1 MDTSNRNVNSR
12 AALVGAAIVV
22 LVLLAALWVARDA
35 SKVVQHV
42 GTTLAPAPAHETSAP
57 VALDT
62 PHAPRAAEARTPL
75 AASPVDV
82 APARARPHG
91 VVRETGTH
99 APLPEYRLGVYSF
112 ADAARGTFEVVSGAR
127 GEFDSATAVPAGKL
141 RFEYIDDRGLAYRNR
156 EYFTLEFAPS
166 AAGVAPAIELFV
178 PTGPTYFFDVALPA
192 GASASDFD
200 VSLLPGRP
208 YQSSPYPQPPIHAAL
223 RAASNAMEQPR
234 LPWVRF
240 GEAPSWAGI
249 GWVELRSNDGRWRG
263 GNWVERL
270 ASTAPEPVHV
280 VLASA
285 TWLVARVESE
295 PDEADF
301 SARFRLVERVAPGES
316 RIPRMYGGYCA
327 RNELRID
334 FLEPGEY
341 HLAARDAF
349 WSPFERDVT
358 IVRGENDVGTIT
370 LAPRP
375 VVGAIRGVIES
386 RSGKYEG
393 ACHVSLSRTPFEHD
407 AFFDHSIDFEDDG
420 TGKLAAHFELEDV
433 TAGEWF
439 LYVHCHDGFTHTNTL
454 MTVVAPKDD
463 VHIVLDDASVTID
476 LELRDAET
484 GELLGADSGVD
495 WNCGEAS
502 DGTRGSHVEL
512 TAMPDAA
519 ERFTFVASAPGY
531 QPVRGTAADLER
543 TPASARSPALLHGVL
558 ELERGFGGLFTVRDR
573 GSWSPVEGAEILL
586 DDVCVGTTD
595 ARGEFWFTSADTP
608 GKCRVQKVGWR
619 WVPTSDADVTTGKL
633 GDGPEFYVEMVQVE

>member
-1 MDTSNRNVNSR
+1 MNTIHRNDSQR
-12 AALVGAAIVV
+12 SALIGAAIVV
-22 LVLLAALWVARDA
+22 LVILAALWITRRPYDEPHTAA
-35 SKVVQHV
+35 
-42 GTTLAPAPAHETSAP
+42 AMPAPAHEAP
-57 VALDT
+57 APAALDSS
-62 PHAPRAAEARTPL
+62 HAPAVAVERTPL
-75 AASPVDV
+75 AA
-82 APARARPHG
+82 APADRVPPRARPHG

-141 RFEYIDDRGLAYRNR
+141 RFEYIDDRGLAFRNS

-166 AAGVAPAIELFV
+166 AADVAPPIELFV
-178 PTGPTYFFDVALPA
+178 PTGPTYFIDVALPA
-192 GASASDFD
+192 GARANDFD
-200 VSLLPGRP
+200 VQLLRARP
-208 YQSSPYPQPPIHAAL
+208 FQSSPHPQPPIHAAL
-223 RAASNAMEQPR
+223 RAPSSAMDAPS

-240 GEAPSWAGI
+240 GEPPSWAGL
-249 GWVELRSNDGRWRG
+249 GWLELRSNDGRWRG

-280 VLASA
+280 VLESA
-285 TWLVARVESE
+285 TWLVARVESDPGAE
-295 PDEADF
+295 DF
-301 SARFRLVERVAPGES
+301 SARFRLDERVAPGES
-316 RIPRMYGGYCA
+316 RTPRVHGGFCA

-341 HLAARDAF
+341 HLSARDAF

-358 IVRGENDVGTIT
+358 IVQGENDIGTIT
-370 LAPRP
+370 LEPRP
-375 VVGAIRGVIES
+375 VVGSIGGVIES
-386 RSGKYEG
+386 RSGRYEG
-393 ACHVSLSRTPFEHD
+393 ACHVSLSRTAFDHD

-420 TGKLAAHFELEDV
+420 TGKLVARFELEDV

-439 LYVHCHDGFTHTNTL
+439 LYVHCHDGFTHTNSL
-454 MTVVAPKDD
+454 MTVSAPKDD

-484 GELLGADSGVD
+484 GELLGAESGVD
-495 WNCGEAS
+495 WNCGDAF

-531 QPVRGTAADLER
+531 QPQRGTAADLER
-543 TPASARSPALLHGVL
+543 TPANATSPALLHRVCK
-558 ELERGFGGLFTVRDR
+558 LERGFGGLFQVRDR
-573 GSWSPVEGAEILL
+573 ASRSPIAGAEILL
-586 DDVCVGTTD
+586 DDVQVGTTD
-595 ARGEFWFTSADTP
+595 ARGEFWFTSAETP
-608 GKCRVQKVGWR
+608 ARCRVQKPGWR
-619 WVPTSDADVTTGKL
+619 WVPTSDADAATGKL